1 MRPMR
6 EVGEAV
12 RVAAQPGARED
23 SSVQPARRGGTH
35 AKGKTEAG
43 PQGPGAAHSHLAPSP
58 PSPVF
63 PTASNRCGKRPWAVA
78 WPPDL
83 PSGAGVAARGQRAE
97 GRRAAD
103 SAMVPA
109 RALWLAWALLGVAA
123 ACPEP
128 CACVDK
134 YAHQFADCAYKEL
147 REVPEGLPA
156 NVTTLSLSA
165 NKITVLRRGA
175 FADVTQVTSLWL
187 AHNEVRTVEP
197 GALAVLSQLKN
208 LDLSHNLIS
217 SFPWSDLRN
226 LSALQLLK
234 MNHNRLG
241 SLPRDA
247 LGALPDL
254 RSLRINNNRLR
265 TLAPGTF
272 DALSALSHL
281 QLYHNPFHC
290 GCSLVWLQTW
300 AASTRVSLPE
310 PDSIACASPPA
321 LQGVPVHRLPA
332 LSCVP
337 PSVRL
342 SAEPPPEAPGSPL
355 PAGLALMLH
364 CVAEGHPTPR
374 LQWQLQIPGGT
385 IVLEPPVP
393 SGEDEGLG
401 AEDREEEGD
410 GDGPTQTEA
419 PTPTPAPA
427 WPAPP
432 ANPRFLA
439 LTNGSLLVPLL
450 SAKEAGIYTCR
461 AHNELGA
468 NSTSLRVAV
477 AAAGPPKHAPG
488 AGGDSEGQAPTSE
501 RKSTAKGR
509 GNSVLPSKPE
519 GKVKGQ
525 GLARVAL
532 GEAEA
537 GPEEEEEAE
546 AEAGEGEEAEDQ
558 VSAHPVEE
566 QRCGHG
572 DPSRYVSNHAFNQSS
587 ELKQHVFELGVI
599 ALDVAE
605 REARVQLTP
614 LAARWGSG
622 PGGPGRPGR
631 RPLRLLYLCPAGGGA
646 AVQWSRVEE
655 GVNAYW
661 FRGLRPG
668 TNYSVC
674 LALAGEACHVQ
685 VVFATKKELPSLLV
699 IVAVSVFLLVLA
711 TVPLLGAACCHL
723 LAKHPGKPYRLI
735 LRPQAPDPM
744 EKRIAADFDP
754 RASYLESEK
763 SYPAGGGADAGG
775 PEEASGEGLDE
786 DAEQG
791 DPGGDLQ
798 REESLAACSLAE
810 SQSKANQ
817 EEFEAGSE
825 YSDRLPLGAEAVNI
839 AQEINGNYKQTAG

>member
-1 MRPMR
+1 APTPASPCS
-6 EVGEAV
+6 EATDACEL
-12 RVAAQPGARED
+12 RV
-23 SSVQPARRGGTH
+23 T
-35 AKGKTEAG
+35 K
-43 PQGPGAAHSHLAPSP
+43 
-58 PSPVF
+58 
-63 PTASNRCGKRPWAVA
+63 
-78 WPPDL
+78 
-83 PSGAGVAARGQRAE
+83 
-97 GRRAAD
+97 
-103 SAMVPA
+103 MVPL
-109 RALWLAWALLGVAA
+109 RALWFAWALPAVVR

-175 FADVTQVTSLWL
+175 FVNVTQVTSLWL
-187 AHNEVRTVEP
+187 AHSEVRTVEP

-208 LDLSHNLIS
+208 LDLSHNLITN
-217 SFPWSDLRN
+217 FPWSDLRN

-265 TLAPGTF
+265 TLEPGTF
-272 DALSALSHL
+272 DALGALSHL

-290 GCSLVWLQTW
+290 GCGLLWLQAW

-321 LQGVPVHRLPA
+321 LKGVPVHRLPA
-332 LSCVP
+332 LPCAP

-342 SAEPPPEAPGSPL
+342 SAEPPLEALGTPL
-355 PAGLALMLH
+355 RSGLAFTVH

-385 IVLEPPVP
+385 VVLEVP
-393 SGEDEGLG
+393 AQSKEDDEEG
-401 AEDREEEGD
+401 AEDGAED
-410 GDGPTQTEA
+410 GDGEVPTQTEA

-432 ANPRFLA
+432 ATPRFLA
-439 LTNGSLLVPLL
+439 LANGSLFVPLL
-450 SAKEAGIYTCR
+450 SAKEAGVYTCR
-461 AHNELGA
+461 AYNELGV
-468 NSTSLRVAV
+468 NSTSVRVAV
-477 AAAGPPKHAPG
+477 AAAGPPKHASG
-488 AGGDSEGQAPTSE
+488 VGGDPDRQVPTSE
-501 RKSTAKGR
+501 RKVTAKGR

-519 GKVKGQ
+519 GKAKGQ
-525 GLARVAL
+525 GTARVSTL
-532 GEAEA
+532 EAEL
-537 GPEEEEEAE
+537 EEEADGG
-546 AEAGEGEEAEDQ
+546 GEVEDQ
-558 VSAHPVEE
+558 IPGNPAEE
-566 QRCGHG
+566 QHCGHG
-572 DPSRYVSNHAFNQSS
+572 NPFRYVSNHAFNQSS
-587 ELKQHVFELGVI
+587 ELKPHVFELGVI

-614 LAARWGSG
+614 LAARWGPG
-622 PGGPGRPGR
+622 PGGAAGAGHSGR

-655 GVNAYW
+655 GVNTYW

-685 VVFATKKELPSLLV
+685 VVFATKKELPSLLI
-699 IVAVSVFLLVLA
+699 IVTVSVFLLMLA
-711 TVPLLGAACCHL
+711 TVPLLGATCCHL
-723 LAKHPGKPYRLI
+723 

-744 EKRIAADFDP
+744 EKHIAADFDP

-763 SYPAGGGADAGG
+763 SYQAVGGEGV
-775 PEEASGEGLDE
+775 EEAQGKELDE
-786 DAEQG
+786 DPEQG
-791 DPGGDLQ
+791 DLHGDLQ
-798 REESLAACSLAE
+798 WEEGLAACSLVE

-825 YSDRLPLGAEAVNI
+825 YSDRLPLGAEAVNL
-839 AQEINGNYKQTAG
+839 AQEINGNYRQTAG

>member
-1 MRPMR
+1 MWKAPLGNRL
-6 EVGEAV
+6 
-12 RVAAQPGARED
+12 GAET
-23 SSVQPARRGGTH
+23 SVWRRGCSPRAARRES
-35 AKGKTEAG
+35 AAG
-43 PQGPGAAHSHLAPSP
+43 
-58 PSPVF
+58 
-63 PTASNRCGKRPWAVA
+63 
-78 WPPDL
+78 
-83 PSGAGVAARGQRAE
+83 
-97 GRRAAD
+97 
-103 SAMVPA
+103 SAMVRL
-109 RALWLAWALLGVAA
+109 RALWLAWALLGGAA

-290 GCSLVWLQTW
+290 GCSLVWLQAW

-332 LSCVP
+332 LSCAP

-342 SAEPPPEAPGSPL
+342 SAEPPPEAPDSPW
-355 PAGLALMLH
+355 PAGLALLLH
-364 CVAEGHPTPR
+364 CFAEGHPTPR

-385 IVLEPPVP
+385 VVLEPPVQ
-393 SGEDEGLG
+393 SGEDYADG
-401 AEDREEEGD
+401 AEDGEEEGD

-419 PTPTPAPA
+419 PIPTPAPA

-450 SAKEAGIYTCR
+450 SAKEAGVYTCR
-461 AHNELGA
+461 AYNELGA

-477 AAAGPPKHAPG
+477 AASGPPKHAPG
-488 AGGDSEGQAPTSE
+488 SGGDSDGQAPTSE

-519 GKVKGQ
+519 GKIKGP
-525 GLARVAL
+525 GLVRVSIL
-532 GEAEA
+532 GETEA
-537 GPEEEEEAE
+537 GPEEE
-546 AEAGEGEEAEDQ
+546 EAGEGEEAEDQ
-558 VSAHPVEE
+558 VSADPVEE

-572 DPSRYVSNHAFNQSS
+572 DPSRYVSNHAFNQSA

-622 PGGPGRPGR
+622 PSGAGGAGRPGR

-763 SYPAGGGADAGG
+763 SYQAGGEADVVE
-775 PEEASGEGLDE
+775 PEEAPGEGLDE

-798 REESLAACSLAE
+798 REESLAACSLVE

-839 AQEINGNYKQTAG
+839 AQEINGNYRQTAG

>member
-1 MRPMR
+1 M
-6 EVGEAV
+6 GAV
-12 RVAAQPGARED
+12 METR
-23 SSVQPARRGGTH
+23 
-35 AKGKTEAG
+35 
-43 PQGPGAAHSHLAPSP
+43 
-58 PSPVF
+58 
-63 PTASNRCGKRPWAVA
+63 
-78 WPPDL
+78 
-83 PSGAGVAARGQRAE
+83 
-97 GRRAAD
+97 
-103 SAMVPA
+103 
-109 RALWLAWALLGVAA
+109 RALWLAWALLGMAR

-128 CACVDK
+128 CTCVDK

-175 FADVTQVTSLWL
+175 FANVTQVTSLWL
-187 AHNEVRTVEP
+187 AHSEVRTVES

-217 SFPWSDLRN
+217 NFPWNDLRN

-234 MNHNRLG
+234 MNHNHLG

-247 LGALPDL
+247 LGSLPDL

-265 TLAPGTF
+265 TLEPGTF

-290 GCSLVWLQTW
+290 SCGLVWLQAW

-310 PDSIACASPPA
+310 PDSIACASPPE

-332 LSCVP
+332 LPCAP

-342 SAEPPPEAPGSPL
+342 SAEPPPEAPGTPL
-355 PAGLALMLH
+355 PAGLAFMLH
-364 CVAEGHPTPR
+364 CIAEGHPTPR

-385 IVLEPPVP
+385 VVLEPPVP
-393 SGEDEGLG
+393 SREDVGDK
-401 AEDREEEGD
+401 AEDGEGEED
-410 GDGPTQTEA
+410 RDLSTQTEA

-432 ANPRFLA
+432 ATPRFLA
-439 LTNGSLLVPLL
+439 LANGSLLVPLL

-468 NSTSLRVAV
+468 NSTSVRVSV

-488 AGGDSEGQAPTSE
+488 TGGEPDAQAPTSE
-501 RKSTAKGR
+501 RKATAKSR
-509 GNSVLPSKPE
+509 SNSVLPSKPE
-519 GKVKGQ
+519 GKTKGQ
-525 GLARVAL
+525 GMARVSIL
-532 GEAEA
+532 GETQAEL
-537 GPEEEEEAE
+537 EETE
-546 AEAGEGEEAEDQ
+546 EGEQEEDQ
-558 VSAHPVEE
+558 NPADPVEE
-566 QRCGHG
+566 KHCGHG
-572 DPSRYVSNHAFNQSS
+572 DPARYVSNHAFNQSS
-587 ELKQHVFELGVI
+587 ELKPHVFELGVI

-614 LAARWGSG
+614 LATRWGPGPDGVSG
-622 PGGPGRPGR
+622 ARRPGR

-674 LALAGEACHVQ
+674 LALAGEACHVR
-685 VVFATKKELPSLLV
+685 VVFSTKKELPSLLV
-699 IVAVSVFLLVLA
+699 IVTVSVFLLVLA

-763 SYPAGGGADAGG
+763 SYPAGGEAGG
-775 PEEASGEGLDE
+775 EEPEEVPEEGLDE

-791 DPGGDLQ
+791 DPSGDLQ
-798 REESLAACSLAE
+798 REESLAACSLVE
-810 SQSKANQ
+810 SQSKTNQ

-839 AQEINGNYKQTAG
+839 AQEINGNYRQTAG

>member
-1 MRPMR
+1 M
-6 EVGEAV
+6 
-12 RVAAQPGARED
+12 
-23 SSVQPARRGGTH
+23 
-35 AKGKTEAG
+35 
-43 PQGPGAAHSHLAPSP
+43 APL
-58 PSPVF
+58 
-63 PTASNRCGKRPWAVA
+63 WA
-78 WPPDL
+78 
-83 PSGAGVAARGQRAE
+83 
-97 GRRAAD
+97 
-103 SAMVPA
+103 
-109 RALWLAWALLGVAA
+109 ALWAWALFGVVR

-165 NKITVLRRGA
+165 NKISVLRRGA
-175 FADVTQVTSLWL
+175 FANVTQVTSLWL
-187 AHNEVRTVEP
+187 AHNEVRIVEP

-217 SFPWSDLRN
+217 SFPWGDLRN

-247 LGALPDL
+247 LGSLPDL

-265 TLAPGTF
+265 ALEPGTF
-272 DALSALSHL
+272 DALRALSHL

-290 GCSLVWLQTW
+290 GCGLLWLQAW
-300 AASTRVSLPE
+300 ATTTRVSLPE

-332 LSCVP
+332 LSCVS

-342 SAEPPPEAPGSPL
+342 SAEPPLDAPSNPL
-355 PAGLALMLH
+355 RAGLALMLH
-364 CVAEGHPTPR
+364 CVAEGHPAPR

-385 IVLEPPVP
+385 VVLEPPFL
-393 SGEDEGLG
+393 GEADGGEGIEDTDEA
-401 AEDREEEGD
+401 AED
-410 GDGPTQTEA
+410 GDGPTPTQA

-432 ANPRFLA
+432 ATPRFLA
-439 LTNGSLLVPLL
+439 LSNGSLLVPTL
-450 SAKEAGIYTCR
+450 SAKEAGVYTCR
-461 AHNELGA
+461 AHNELGSNA
-468 NSTSLRVAV
+468 TSVRVTV
-477 AAAGPPKHAPG
+477 AAAGSPKHASG
-488 AGGDSEGQAPTSE
+488 TGGSPDGQAPSSE
-501 RKSTAKGR
+501 RKSAAKGR

-519 GKVKGQ
+519 GKAKGQ
-525 GLARVAL
+525 GLARVSVL
-532 GEAEA
+532 GDPEA
-537 GPEEEEEAE
+537 GSEDTAGEEVEEEVAE
-546 AEAGEGEEAEDQ
+546 GDQ
-558 VSAHPVEE
+558 VSGDPMEA
-566 QRCGHG
+566 QRCGRG
-572 DPSRYVSNHAFNQSS
+572 DPSRYVSNHAFNQSA
-587 ELKQHVFELGVI
+587 ELKPHVFELGVI

-614 LAARWGSG
+614 LAARWGAG
-622 PGGPGRPGR
+622 PSAAAGSLGRPGR
-631 RPLRLLYLCPAGGGA
+631 RPLRLLYLCAAGGGA

-655 GVNAYW
+655 GVNSYW

-744 EKRIAADFDP
+744 QKRIAADFDP

-763 SYPAGGGADAGG
+763 SFAAGDGDHGGAGA
-775 PEEASGEGLDE
+775 EEREDVPGDGLDG
-786 DAEQG
+786 DAE
-791 DPGGDLQ
+791 PGGAAGRLP
-798 REESLAACSLAE
+798 REDSSAACSLAE
-810 SQSKANQ
+810 CQSKANP

-825 YSDRLPLGAEAVNI
+825 YSDRLPLGAEAVSI
-839 AQEINGNYKQTAG
+839 APEINGNYRQTAG

>member
-1 MRPMR
+1 
-6 EVGEAV
+6 
-12 RVAAQPGARED
+12 
-23 SSVQPARRGGTH
+23 
-35 AKGKTEAG
+35 
-43 PQGPGAAHSHLAPSP
+43 
-58 PSPVF
+58 
-63 PTASNRCGKRPWAVA
+63 
-78 WPPDL
+78 
-83 PSGAGVAARGQRAE
+83 
-97 GRRAAD
+97 
-103 SAMVPA
+103 MVPS
-109 RALWLAWALLGVAA
+109 RAVWLAWVLLGVAG

-187 AHNEVRTVEP
+187 AHNEVRTVER
-197 GALAVLSQLKN
+197 GALAVLSLLKN

-290 GCSLVWLQTW
+290 GCSLVWLQAW
-300 AASTRVSLPE
+300 AESTRVSLPE
-310 PDSIACASPPA
+310 IDSIACATPTA
-321 LQGVPVHRLPA
+321 LKGVPVHRLPVLPCA
-332 LSCVP
+332 P

-342 SAEPPPEAPGSPL
+342 SAEPPIEVTGSPL
-355 PAGLALMLH
+355 RAGMALMLH

-374 LQWQLQIPGGT
+374 LQWHLQIPGGT
-385 IVLEPPVP
+385 VVLESPVL
-393 SGEDEGLG
+393 SGEDYG
-401 AEDREEEGD
+401 AGVEDEEEERD
-410 GDGPTQTEA
+410 GDGQTQTEA
-419 PTPTPAPA
+419 PNPSPAPA

-432 ANPRFLA
+432 ATPRFLA

-450 SAKEAGIYTCR
+450 SAKETGVYTCS

-468 NSTSLRVAV
+468 NSTSVRVVV
-477 AAAGPPKHAPG
+477 AAAGSPKHAPS
-488 AGGDSEGQAPTSE
+488 AGGNPDVEAPTSE
-501 RKSTAKGR
+501 RKSIAKGQ

-519 GKVKGQ
+519 GKIKGR
-525 GLARVAL
+525 GPARGSFL
-532 GEAEA
+532 GETEAE
-537 GPEEEEEAE
+537 PEEEAD
-546 AEAGEGEEAEDQ
+546 EGEKEDDQ
-558 VSAHPVEE
+558 VSADPAEE
-566 QRCGHG
+566 HRCGHG
-572 DPSRYVSNHAFNQSS
+572 DPSRYVSNHAFNQSAD
-587 ELKQHVFELGVI
+587 LKPHVFELGII

-614 LAARWGSG
+614 LAARWGPR
-622 PGGPGRPGR
+622 PGGAGEIGRSGQ
-631 RPLRLLYLCPAGGGA
+631 RPLRRLYLCPAGGGA

-674 LALAGEACHVQ
+674 LAQAGESCQVQ

-735 LRPQAPDPM
+735 LRPQIPDPM
-744 EKRIAADFDP
+744 EKRIATDFDP

-763 SYPAGGGADAGG
+763 SYPAVGETGGEE
-775 PEEASGEGLDE
+775 PEDTPGDGLDE

-791 DPGGDLQ
+791 HSGGDLK
-798 REESLAACSLAE
+798 REESLAACSLVE

-817 EEFEAGSE
+817 EEFEVGSE

-839 AQEINGNYKQTAG
+839 AQEINGNYRQTAG

>member
-1 MRPMR
+1 MVPL
-6 EVGEAV
+6 
-12 RVAAQPGARED
+12 RVA
-23 SSVQPARRGGTH
+23 
-35 AKGKTEAG
+35 
-43 PQGPGAAHSHLAPSP
+43 
-58 PSPVF
+58 
-63 PTASNRCGKRPWAVA
+63 
-78 WPPDL
+78 
-83 PSGAGVAARGQRAE
+83 
-97 GRRAAD
+97 
-103 SAMVPA
+103 
-109 RALWLAWALLGVAA
+109 WLAWALLGVAG

-187 AHNEVRTVEP
+187 AHNEVRTVER

-290 GCSLVWLQTW
+290 GCSLVWLQAW
-300 AASTRVSLPE
+300 AESTRVSLPE
-310 PDSIACASPPA
+310 IDSIACATPAA

-342 SAEPPPEAPGSPL
+342 SAEPPIAAPGSPL
-355 PAGLALMLH
+355 RAGTALTLH

-374 LQWQLQIPGGT
+374 LQWQLQIPGG
-385 IVLEPPVP
+385 IVVLEPPAL
-393 SGEDEGLG
+393 SGEDYRDGMEDGDEEGDG
-401 AEDREEEGD
+401 EGD

-419 PTPTPAPA
+419 PTSAPAPA

-432 ANPRFLA
+432 ATPRFLA
-439 LTNGSLLVPLL
+439 LTNGSLSVPLL
-450 SAKEAGIYTCR
+450 SAKEAGVYTCR

-468 NSTSLRVAV
+468 NSTSVRVVV
-477 AAAGPPKHAPG
+477 AAAGPSKHAPSSGG
-488 AGGDSEGQAPTSE
+488 APDVQTPISE

-509 GNSVLPSKPE
+509 INSVLSSKSD

-525 GLARVAL
+525 GPARGSIL
-532 GEAEA
+532 GEMEA
-537 GPEEEEEAE
+537 GPL
-546 AEAGEGEEAEDQ
+546 EAGERGEAEDQ
-558 VSAHPVEE
+558 VSADAVEE

-572 DPSRYVSNHAFNQSS
+572 DPSRYVSNHAFNQSAD
-587 ELKQHVFELGVI
+587 LKPHVFELGVI

-614 LAARWGSG
+614 LAARWGPG
-622 PGGPGRPGR
+622 PGGAGGVGLPGQ
-631 RPLRLLYLCPAGGGA
+631 RPLRRLYLCPAGGGA

-661 FRGLRPG
+661 FRDLRPG

-674 LALAGEACHVQ
+674 LAQAGEACHVQ

-735 LRPQAPDPM
+735 LRPQVPDPM

-763 SYPAGGGADAGG
+763 SYPAGGEAGG
-775 PEEASGEGLDE
+775 EEPEEAPGEGPDE

-791 DPGGDLQ
+791 DSCGGLQ
-798 REESLAACSLAE
+798 REESLAACSLVQ

-839 AQEINGNYKQTAG
+839 AQEINGNYRQTAG

>member
-1 MRPMR
+1 MMP
-6 EVGEAV
+6 
-12 RVAAQPGARED
+12 
-23 SSVQPARRGGTH
+23 
-35 AKGKTEAG
+35 
-43 PQGPGAAHSHLAPSP
+43 L
-58 PSPVF
+58 
-63 PTASNRCGKRPWAVA
+63 W
-78 WPPDL
+78 
-83 PSGAGVAARGQRAE
+83 
-97 GRRAAD
+97 
-103 SAMVPA
+103 
-109 RALWLAWALLGVAA
+109 ALWLAWALLGVAG

-290 GCSLVWLQTW
+290 GCSLVWLQAW

-342 SAEPPPEAPGSPL
+342 SAEPPPEAPGSPW
-355 PAGLALMLH
+355 PAGLALRLH

-374 LQWQLQIPGGT
+374 LQWRLQIPGGT
-385 IVLEPPVP
+385 IVLEPPVL
-393 SGEDEGLG
+393 SGEDNGDG
-401 AEDREEEGD
+401 AEDGEEEGD
-410 GDGPTQTEA
+410 GTGPTQTEA

-450 SAKEAGIYTCR
+450 SAKEAGVYTCR

-488 AGGDSEGQAPTSE
+488 AGGDSEGQVPTSE
-501 RKSTAKGR
+501 RKFTAKGR

-519 GKVKGQ
+519 GKIKGQ
-525 GLARVAL
+525 GLARVSAL
-532 GEAEA
+532 GETEA
-537 GPEEEEEAE
+537 GPEEEE
-546 AEAGEGEEAEDQ
+546 EAGEGEEAEDQ
-558 VSAHPVEE
+558 VSADPVKE
-566 QRCGHG
+566 QHCGHG
-572 DPSRYVSNHAFNQSS
+572 DPSRP
-587 ELKQHVFELGVI
+587 
-599 ALDVAE
+599 
-605 REARVQLTP
+605 LTP
-614 LAARWGSG
+614 WRNASPPTSTRVPPTSSPRKATRQAARQTSWSQRRLPGRASTKTRSRGTQVGTCRGRRVWRPAHWRSPSPRPTKRSLRRDLSTVIDCPWAPRRSTSPRKLMAITGRRQAEPPARLARPFPSPTLGAWEQKPRAGRTYAHHPTRNLHLLRPFTSPNLHYWGLPEGSG
-622 PGGPGRPGR
+622 MTAPVPGH
-631 RPLRLLYLCPAGGGA
+631 PLSSLSLWA
-646 AVQWSRVEE
+646 Q
-655 GVNAYW
+655 
-661 FRGLRPG
+661 F
-668 TNYSVC
+668 
-674 LALAGEACHVQ
+674 
-685 VVFATKKELPSLLV
+685 PST
-699 IVAVSVFLLVLA
+699 AS
-711 TVPLLGAACCHL
+711 TVT
-723 LAKHPGKPYRLI
+723 R
-735 LRPQAPDPM
+735 
-744 EKRIAADFDP
+744 
-754 RASYLESEK
+754 S
-763 SYPAGGGADAGG
+763 
-775 PEEASGEGLDE
+775 
-786 DAEQG
+786 
-791 DPGGDLQ
+791 
-798 REESLAACSLAE
+798 SLSL
-810 SQSKANQ
+810 
-817 EEFEAGSE
+817 
-825 YSDRLPLGAEAVNI
+825 
-839 AQEINGNYKQTAG
+839 

>member
-1 MRPMR
+1 M
-6 EVGEAV
+6 
-12 RVAAQPGARED
+12 
-23 SSVQPARRGGTH
+23 
-35 AKGKTEAG
+35 
-43 PQGPGAAHSHLAPSP
+43 
-58 PSPVF
+58 
-63 PTASNRCGKRPWAVA
+63 AS
-78 WPPDL
+78 L
-83 PSGAGVAARGQRAE
+83 
-97 GRRAAD
+97 
-103 SAMVPA
+103 
-109 RALWLAWALLGVAA
+109 RALWLAWAMLRVAG

-175 FADVTQVTSLWL
+175 FANVTQVTSLWL

-241 SLPRDA
+241 SLPGDA

-272 DALSALSHL
+272 DELSALSHL

-290 GCSLVWLQTW
+290 GCRLVWLQAW
-300 AASTRVSLPE
+300 ASSTRVSLPE

-332 LSCVP
+332 LPCAP
-337 PSVRL
+337 PSVSL
-342 SAEPPPEAPGSPL
+342 STEPAPEAPGHPL
-355 PAGLALMLH
+355 RAGLALVLH
-364 CVAEGHPTPR
+364 CAVQGYPAPR
-374 LQWQLQIPGGT
+374 LQWHLQIPGG
-385 IVLEPPVP
+385 IVVLEPPALR
-393 SGEDEGLG
+393 EKDDQDG
-401 AEDREEEGD
+401 AEDGEGERD
-410 GDGPTQTEA
+410 ADEPTQTEA
-419 PTPTPAPA
+419 PTPTPPAPA

-432 ANPRFLA
+432 ATPRFLA
-439 LTNGSLLVPLL
+439 LANGSLLVPLL
-450 SAKEAGIYTCR
+450 STKEAGVYTCR
-461 AHNELGA
+461 AHNELGT

-477 AAAGPPKHAPG
+477 AASGPPKHGPG
-488 AGGDSEGQAPTSE
+488 TGSEPVGQSPGSD
-501 RKSTAKGR
+501 RKSTTKGR

-519 GKVKGQ
+519 SKTKGQ
-525 GLARVAL
+525 GLPRVSVL
-532 GEAEA
+532 GETEV
-537 GPEEEEEAE
+537 GPAEEE
-546 AEAGEGEEAEDQ
+546 GEEEAEDQ
-558 VSAHPVEE
+558 VPADPGEE
-566 QRCGHG
+566 QRCDQG

-587 ELKQHVFELGVI
+587 DLKPHVFELGVI

-614 LAARWGSG
+614 LAARWS
-622 PGGPGRPGR
+622 PGTSEAARAQRPGR
-631 RPLRLLYLCPAGGGA
+631 WPPRLLYLCPAGGGA

-685 VVFATKKELPSLLV
+685 VVFATKKELPSLIV

-763 SYPAGGGADAGG
+763 SYRAGGEAGDEE
-775 PEEASGEGLDE
+775 PEASPGEGLDE
-786 DAEQG
+786 DPEQG
-791 DPGGDLQ
+791 DPSGDLQ
-798 REESLAACSLAE
+798 REESLAACSLVE

-817 EEFEAGSE
+817 EEFEASSE
-825 YSDRLPLGAEAVNI
+825 YSDRLPLGAEAVDI
-839 AQEINGNYKQTAG
+839 APEINGNYRQTVG

>member
-1 MRPMR
+1 MMGPF
-6 EVGEAV
+6 
-12 RVAAQPGARED
+12 GA
-23 SSVQPARRGGTH
+23 
-35 AKGKTEAG
+35 
-43 PQGPGAAHSHLAPSP
+43 L
-58 PSPVF
+58 
-63 PTASNRCGKRPWAVA
+63 C
-78 WPPDL
+78 
-83 PSGAGVAARGQRAE
+83 
-97 GRRAAD
+97 
-103 SAMVPA
+103 
-109 RALWLAWALLGVAA
+109 LAWALLGVAR

-175 FADVTQVTSLWL
+175 FVNVTQVTSLWL
-187 AHNEVRTVEP
+187 AHSEVRTVES

-217 SFPWSDLRN
+217 NFPWSDLRN

-265 TLAPGTF
+265 TLEPGTF

-290 GCSLVWLQTW
+290 SCGLVWLQAW

-310 PDSIACASPPA
+310 PDSIACASPPE

-332 LSCVP
+332 LPCAP

-342 SAEPPPEAPGSPL
+342 SAEPPPEAPGTPL
-355 PAGLALMLH
+355 RAGLAFLLH

-385 IVLEPPVP
+385 VVLEPPVL
-393 SGEDEGLG
+393 SKEEDGG
-401 AEDREEEGD
+401 DKVEDGEGD
-410 GDGPTQTEA
+410 RDEDLPTQTEA

-432 ANPRFLA
+432 ATPRFLA
-439 LTNGSLLVPLL
+439 LANGSLLVPLL

-461 AHNELGA
+461 AHNELGT
-468 NSTSLRVAV
+468 NSTSLRVTV
-477 AAAGPPKHAPG
+477 AAAGPPKHASG
-488 AGGDSEGQAPTSE
+488 TGEESDAQVPTSE
-501 RKSTAKGR
+501 RKATTKGR
-509 GNSVLPSKPE
+509 SNSVLPFKPE
-519 GKVKGQ
+519 GKTKGQ
-525 GLARVAL
+525 GLARVSVL
-532 GEAEA
+532 GEI
-537 GPEEEEEAE
+537 EAE
-546 AEAGEGEEAEDQ
+546 LEETDEGEQMEGQIPADPMGEK
-558 VSAHPVEE
+558 H
-566 QRCGHG
+566 CGHG

-587 ELKQHVFELGVI
+587 DLKPHVFELGVI

-614 LAARWGSG
+614 LAARWGPGPDGASG
-622 PGGPGRPGR
+622 ARRPGR
-631 RPLRLLYLCPAGGGA
+631 RPLRLLYLCPAGGGT

-685 VVFATKKELPSLLV
+685 VVFSTKKELPSLLV
-699 IVAVSVFLLVLA
+699 IVTVSVFLLVLA

-763 SYPAGGGADAGG
+763 SYPARGEAGG
-775 PEEASGEGLDE
+775 EEPEEVPEEGLDE
-786 DAEQG
+786 DVEQG
-791 DPGGDLQ
+791 DPSGDLQ
-798 REESLAACSLAE
+798 REESLAGCSLVE

-839 AQEINGNYKQTAG
+839 AQEINGNYRQTAG

>member
-1 MRPMR
+1 AATD
-6 EVGEAV
+6 VGSAL
-12 RVAAQPGARED
+12 GL
-23 SSVQPARRGGTH
+23 SSWLR
-35 AKGKTEAG
+35 
-43 PQGPGAAHSHLAPSP
+43 
-58 PSPVF
+58 
-63 PTASNRCGKRPWAVA
+63 
-78 WPPDL
+78 DL
-83 PSGAGVAARGQRAE
+83 KSEEGVAARGQRAE
-97 GRRAAD
+97 SQRAAG
-103 SAMVPA
+103 SAMVPL
-109 RALWLAWALLGVAA
+109 RALWLAWALLGVAG

-187 AHNEVRTVEP
+187 AHNEVRTVEL
-197 GALAVLSQLKN
+197 GSLAVLSQLKN

-290 GCSLVWLQTW
+290 GCSLVWLQAW

-337 PSVRL
+337 PSVHL
-342 SAEPPPEAPGSPL
+342 SVEPPPEAPGSPL
-355 PAGLALMLH
+355 RSGLTLMLH

-385 IVLEPPVP
+385 V
-393 SGEDEGLG
+393 
-401 AEDREEEGD
+401 
-410 GDGPTQTEA
+410 
-419 PTPTPAPA
+419 
-427 WPAPP
+427 
-432 ANPRFLA
+432 
-439 LTNGSLLVPLL
+439 
-450 SAKEAGIYTCR
+450 
-461 AHNELGA
+461 
-468 NSTSLRVAV
+468 
-477 AAAGPPKHAPG
+477 
-488 AGGDSEGQAPTSE
+488 
-501 RKSTAKGR
+501 
-509 GNSVLPSKPE
+509 PE
-519 GKVKGQ
+519 GKIKSQ
-525 GLARVAL
+525 GLGRVSVL
-532 GEAEA
+532 GETQA
-537 GPEEEEEAE
+537 GPEGDE
-546 AEAGEGEEAEDQ
+546 EAGEGEEAEDQ
-558 VSAHPVEE
+558 VSADPVEE

-572 DPSRYVSNHAFNQSS
+572 DPSRYVSNHAFNQSA
-587 ELKQHVFELGVI
+587 ELKPHVFELGVI

-614 LAARWGSG
+614 LAARWGPG
-622 PGGPGRPGR
+622 PGAAAGAGRPGR

-711 TVPLLGAACCHL
+711 T
-723 LAKHPGKPYRLI
+723 
-735 LRPQAPDPM
+735 
-744 EKRIAADFDP
+744 
-754 RASYLESEK
+754 
-763 SYPAGGGADAGG
+763 
-775 PEEASGEGLDE
+775 
-786 DAEQG
+786 
-791 DPGGDLQ
+791 
-798 REESLAACSLAE
+798 
-810 SQSKANQ
+810 SKANQ

-839 AQEINGNYKQTAG
+839 AQEINGNYRQTAG

>member
-1 MRPMR
+1 
-6 EVGEAV
+6 
-12 RVAAQPGARED
+12 
-23 SSVQPARRGGTH
+23 
-35 AKGKTEAG
+35 
-43 PQGPGAAHSHLAPSP
+43 
-58 PSPVF
+58 
-63 PTASNRCGKRPWAVA
+63 
-78 WPPDL
+78 
-83 PSGAGVAARGQRAE
+83 
-97 GRRAAD
+97 
-103 SAMVPA
+103 MVPL
-109 RALWLAWALLGVAA
+109 RAVWLAWALLGVAR

-128 CACVDK
+128 CTCVDK

-175 FADVTQVTSLWL
+175 FVNVTQVTSLWL

-217 SFPWSDLRN
+217 NFPWSDLHN

-265 TLAPGTF
+265 TLEPGTF
-272 DALSALSHL
+272 DALGALSHL

-290 GCSLVWLQTW
+290 GCGLLWLQAW

-321 LQGVPVHRLPA
+321 LKGVPVHGLPA
-332 LSCVP
+332 LPCAP

-342 SAEPPPEAPGSPL
+342 SAEPALETPGAPL
-355 PAGLALMLH
+355 RAGLAFTLH

-385 IVLEPPVP
+385 VVLEAPIQRK
-393 SGEDEGLG
+393 EDDAEG
-401 AEDREEEGD
+401 AEDRTEEGD
-410 GDGPTQTEA
+410 GEVPTQTEA

-432 ANPRFLA
+432 ATPRFLA
-439 LTNGSLLVPLL
+439 LANGSLLVPLL

-461 AHNELGA
+461 AYNELGA
-468 NSTSLRVAV
+468 NSTSVRVAV

-488 AGGDSEGQAPTSE
+488 VGGDPDRQTPTSE
-501 RKSTAKGR
+501 RKVTAKGR

-519 GKVKGQ
+519 GKGKGQ
-525 GLARVAL
+525 GTARVSILEAT
-532 GEAEA
+532 EAEL
-537 GPEEEEEAE
+537 EEE
-546 AEAGEGEEAEDQ
+546 GDGGDEAEDQ
-558 VSAHPVEE
+558 IPVNPGEE
-566 QRCGHG
+566 QHCGHG

-587 ELKQHVFELGVI
+587 ELKPHVFELGVI

-614 LAARWGSG
+614 LAARWGPG
-622 PGGPGRPGR
+622 PGGAGGAGRPGR

-744 EKRIAADFDP
+744 EKRIAADFDQ

-763 SYPAGGGADAGG
+763 SYQAGGGEGG
-775 PEEASGEGLDE
+775 EEPEEAPGEELDE
-786 DAEQG
+786 DPEQG
-791 DPGGDLQ
+791 DPHGDLQ

-810 SQSKANQ
+810 SQSKANH

-825 YSDRLPLGAEAVNI
+825 YSDRLPLGAEAVNL
-839 AQEINGNYKQTAG
+839 AQEINGNYRQTAG

>member
-1 MRPMR
+1 M
-6 EVGEAV
+6 
-12 RVAAQPGARED
+12 
-23 SSVQPARRGGTH
+23 
-35 AKGKTEAG
+35 
-43 PQGPGAAHSHLAPSP
+43 AP
-58 PSPVF
+58 
-63 PTASNRCGKRPWAVA
+63 
-78 WPPDL
+78 L
-83 PSGAGVAARGQRAE
+83 
-97 GRRAAD
+97 
-103 SAMVPA
+103 
-109 RALWLAWALLGVAA
+109 RALWLSWALLRVAA

-175 FADVTQVTSLWL
+175 FANVTQVTSLWL

-197 GALAVLSQLKN
+197 GSLAVLSQLKN

-234 MNHNRLG
+234 MNHNNLG

-265 TLAPGTF
+265 TLEPGTF

-290 GCSLVWLQTW
+290 GCRLLWLQAW

-332 LSCVP
+332 LPCAP
-337 PSVRL
+337 PSVL
-342 SAEPPPEAPGSPL
+342 LNAEPVPEVPGAPL
-355 PAGLALMLH
+355 RAGLTFLAH

-385 IVLEPPVP
+385 VVLEPPVP
-393 SGEDEGLG
+393 SGEDDGNG
-401 AEDREEEGD
+401 VANWKGEGD
-410 GDGPTQTEA
+410 GDA
-419 PTPTPAPA
+419 PTPTTMEARTPPPPPA
-427 WPAPP
+427 WPVPP
-432 ANPRFLA
+432 ATPRFLA
-439 LTNGSLLVPLL
+439 LANGSLLVPVL

-461 AHNELGA
+461 AHNELGT
-468 NSTSLRVAV
+468 NSTSMRVAV
-477 AAAGPPKHAPG
+477 TAAGPPKHAPG
-488 AGGDSEGQAPTSE
+488 AEGEADGQTPTSG
-501 RKSTAKGR
+501 RKSSAKGR
-509 GNSVLPSKPE
+509 GNSVLPFKPE
-519 GKVKGQ
+519 GKTKGRD
-525 GLARVAL
+525 GLARVAVL
-532 GEAEA
+532 GEAE
-537 GPEEEEEAE
+537 PMQEEEET
-546 AEAGEGEEAEDQ
+546 EAGEEEETEDPIPEDPAEKQ
-558 VSAHPVEE
+558 H
-566 QRCGHG
+566 CGHG
-572 DPSRYVSNHAFNQSS
+572 DRSRYVSNHAFNQST
-587 ELKQHVFELGVI
+587 ELKPHAFELGVI

-614 LAARWGSG
+614 LAARWG
-622 PGGPGRPGR
+622 PGR

-661 FRGLRPG
+661 FRGLQPG

-744 EKRIAADFDP
+744 EKRIANDFDP

-763 SYPAGGGADAGG
+763 SFGAGGEAGG
-775 PEEASGEGLDE
+775 EEPGEAPEEILEE
-786 DAEQG
+786 EEEQG
-791 DPGGDLQ
+791 DPSGGLQ

-810 SQSKANQ
+810 SQSKVNQ

-839 AQEINGNYKQTAG
+839 MPEINGNYRQTAG

>member
-1 MRPMR
+1 M
-6 EVGEAV
+6 VTLW
-12 RVAAQPGARED
+12 AALL
-23 SSVQPARRGGTH
+23 S
-35 AKGKTEAG
+35 
-43 PQGPGAAHSHLAPSP
+43 
-58 PSPVF
+58 
-63 PTASNRCGKRPWAVA
+63 
-78 WPPDL
+78 
-83 PSGAGVAARGQRAE
+83 
-97 GRRAAD
+97 
-103 SAMVPA
+103 
-109 RALWLAWALLGVAA
+109 WALLGVAG

-134 YAHQFADCAYKEL
+134 YAHQFADCAYKDL

-165 NKITVLRRGA
+165 NKIAVLRRGA
-175 FADVTQVTSLWL
+175 FANVTQVTSLWL

-247 LGALPDL
+247 LVFLPDL

-290 GCSLVWLQTW
+290 GCSLLWLQAW

-332 LSCVP
+332 LSCVAP
-337 PSVRL
+337 TVRL
-342 SAEPPPEAPGSPL
+342 NADFPLETSGSPL
-355 PAGLALMLH
+355 RAGLAFMLH
-364 CVAEGHPTPR
+364 CVAEGHPAPR
-374 LQWQLQIPGGT
+374 LQWQLQIPGGMV
-385 IVLEPPVP
+385 VLEPPFL
-393 SGEDEGLG
+393 GEEDDGEAEA
-401 AEDREEEGD
+401 AEDTGTEEEGD
-410 GDGPTQTEA
+410 APTQTQA
-419 PTPTPAPA
+419 PTPTPPSPA

-432 ANPRFLA
+432 ATPRFLA
-439 LTNGSLLVPLL
+439 LANGSLLVPLL
-450 SAKEAGIYTCR
+450 STKEAGVYTCR
-461 AHNELGA
+461 ARNELGS
-468 NSTSLRVAV
+468 NSTSVRVTV
-477 AAAGPPKHAPG
+477 AAAGPPKHGPGG
-488 AGGDSEGQAPTSE
+488 AGGGPNGQTPTSE
-501 RKSTAKGR
+501 RKSAAKGR

-519 GKVKGQ
+519 GKIKGQ
-525 GLARVAL
+525 GLARVSVL
-532 GEAEA
+532 GETEA
-537 GPEEEEEAE
+537 GLLDEASMEEEVEEGEEEEEE
-546 AEAGEGEEAEDQ
+546 Q
-558 VSAHPVEE
+558 VSADPMGA
-566 QRCGHG
+566 QRCGRG
-572 DPSRYVSNHAFNQSS
+572 DPSRYVSNHAFNQSAA
-587 ELKQHVFELGVI
+587 ELKPHFFELGVI

-622 PGGPGRPGR
+622 AAGRPGRR
-631 RPLRLLYLCPAGGGA
+631 RPLRLLYLCPAAGGA

-744 EKRIAADFDP
+744 QKRIAADFDP

-763 SYPAGGGADAGG
+763 SYPAGDGDDGDRGEAGAEEE
-775 PEEASGEGLDE
+775 PEEAPEEGLDE
-786 DAEQG
+786 DAEPG
-791 DPGGDLQ
+791 DASVRLP

-810 SQSKANQ
+810 CQSKANP

-839 AQEINGNYKQTAG
+839 APEINGNYRQTAG

>member
-1 MRPMR
+1 
-6 EVGEAV
+6 
-12 RVAAQPGARED
+12 
-23 SSVQPARRGGTH
+23 
-35 AKGKTEAG
+35 
-43 PQGPGAAHSHLAPSP
+43 
-58 PSPVF
+58 
-63 PTASNRCGKRPWAVA
+63 
-78 WPPDL
+78 
-83 PSGAGVAARGQRAE
+83 
-97 GRRAAD
+97 
-103 SAMVPA
+103 MVPL
-109 RALWLAWALLGVAA
+109 RALWLAWALLGVAG

-265 TLAPGTF
+265 
-272 DALSALSHL
+272 
-281 QLYHNPFHC
+281 
-290 GCSLVWLQTW
+290 
-300 AASTRVSLPE
+300 
-310 PDSIACASPPA
+310 
-321 LQGVPVHRLPA
+321 
-332 LSCVP
+332 
-337 PSVRL
+337 
-342 SAEPPPEAPGSPL
+342 
-355 PAGLALMLH
+355 
-364 CVAEGHPTPR
+364 
-374 LQWQLQIPGGT
+374 
-385 IVLEPPVP
+385 
-393 SGEDEGLG
+393 
-401 AEDREEEGD
+401 
-410 GDGPTQTEA
+410 
-419 PTPTPAPA
+419 
-427 WPAPP
+427 
-432 ANPRFLA
+432 
-439 LTNGSLLVPLL
+439 
-450 SAKEAGIYTCR
+450 
-461 AHNELGA
+461 
-468 NSTSLRVAV
+468 
-477 AAAGPPKHAPG
+477 
-488 AGGDSEGQAPTSE
+488 
-501 RKSTAKGR
+501 
-509 GNSVLPSKPE
+509 
-519 GKVKGQ
+519 
-525 GLARVAL
+525 
-532 GEAEA
+532 
-537 GPEEEEEAE
+537 
-546 AEAGEGEEAEDQ
+546 
-558 VSAHPVEE
+558 
-566 QRCGHG
+566 
-572 DPSRYVSNHAFNQSS
+572 
-587 ELKQHVFELGVI
+587 
-599 ALDVAE
+599 
-605 REARVQLTP
+605 
-614 LAARWGSG
+614 
-622 PGGPGRPGR
+622 
-631 RPLRLLYLCPAGGGA
+631 
-646 AVQWSRVEE
+646 
-655 GVNAYW
+655 
-661 FRGLRPG
+661 
-668 TNYSVC
+668 
-674 LALAGEACHVQ
+674 EACHVQ

-763 SYPAGGGADAGG
+763 SYPAGGEADVVE
-775 PEEASGEGLDE
+775 PEEAPGEGLDE

-798 REESLAACSLAE
+798 REESLAACSLVE

-839 AQEINGNYKQTAG
+839 AQEINGNYRQTAG

>member
-1 MRPMR
+1 MHSVERGFGEEAASRSAEGNLASEPGCGQPLWSA
-6 EVGEAV
+6 EVF
-12 RVAAQPGARED
+12 RCQRLYL
-23 SSVQPARRGGTH
+23 QKCLKR
-35 AKGKTEAG
+35 
-43 PQGPGAAHSHLAPSP
+43 
-58 PSPVF
+58 
-63 PTASNRCGKRPWAVA
+63 SNRCVKRPWAVIE
-78 WPPDL
+78 
-83 PSGAGVAARGQRAE
+83 SGEGAAARRLSPGQLRGLEMASL
-97 GRRAAD
+97 RAA
-103 SAMVPA
+103 
-109 RALWLAWALLGVAA
+109 WLALALLGVVR

-175 FADVTQVTSLWL
+175 FTNVTQVTSLWL
-187 AHNEVRTVEP
+187 AHSEVRTVEP

-217 SFPWSDLRN
+217 NFPWSDLRN

-265 TLAPGTF
+265 TLEPGTF
-272 DALSALSHL
+272 DTLSALSHL

-290 GCSLVWLQTW
+290 GCGLVWLQAW

-321 LQGVPVHRLPA
+321 LKGVPVHRLPA
-332 LSCVP
+332 LPCAP

-342 SAEPPPEAPGSPL
+342 SAEPPLEEPGTPL
-355 PAGLALMLH
+355 RAGLAFTLH
-364 CVAEGHPTPR
+364 CVAEGYPTPR
-374 LQWQLQIPGGT
+374 LQWQLHIPGGT
-385 IVLEPPVP
+385 VVLEAPVQ
-393 SGEDEGLG
+393 SNEDDVEG
-401 AEDREEEGD
+401 AEDGEEEGD
-410 GDGPTQTEA
+410 GEAPTQTEA
-419 PTPTPAPA
+419 PTPTPAPV

-432 ANPRFLA
+432 ATPRFLA
-439 LTNGSLLVPLL
+439 LANGSLLVPVL
-450 SAKEAGIYTCR
+450 SAKEAGFYTCR

-468 NSTSLRVAV
+468 NSTSVRVAV

-488 AGGDSEGQAPTSE
+488 LEGDPDRQAPNSE
-501 RKSTAKGR
+501 RKFTAKGR

-519 GKVKGQ
+519 GKAKSQ
-525 GLARVAL
+525 DQARVSVL
-532 GEAEA
+532 GATEAEL
-537 GPEEEEEAE
+537 EEEAD
-546 AEAGEGEEAEDQ
+546 EGDEMEDQ
-558 VSAHPVEE
+558 IPVNPAEE
-566 QRCGHG
+566 QHCGHG

-587 ELKQHVFELGVI
+587 ELKPHVFELGVI

-614 LAARWGSG
+614 LAARWSPG
-622 PGGPGRPGR
+622 PGGAAGAGRPRR

-661 FRGLRPG
+661 FRGLQPG

-763 SYPAGGGADAGG
+763 SYQAGGGEGG
-775 PEEASGEGLDE
+775 EEPEEAPGEGLDE
-786 DAEQG
+786 DPEQG
-791 DPGGDLQ
+791 DPQGDLQ

-825 YSDRLPLGAEAVNI
+825 YSDRLPLGAEAVNL
-839 AQEINGNYKQTAG
+839 AQEINGNYRQTAG